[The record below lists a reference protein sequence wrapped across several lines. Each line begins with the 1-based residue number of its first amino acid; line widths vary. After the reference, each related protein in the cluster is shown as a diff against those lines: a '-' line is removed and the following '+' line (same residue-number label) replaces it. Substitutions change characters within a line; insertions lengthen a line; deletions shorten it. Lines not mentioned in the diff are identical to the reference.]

1 MREREREREREST
14 LLKEET
20 VVSLVV
26 RVHER
31 VSE

>member
-1 MREREREREREST
+1 MPCTWELST